1 MILSKWRIIIVAII
15 AMKLLLIILVT
26 PWVWGDLFNWTRGAS
41 VALRFISTGRFPPL
55 SVTGVYGPIEILL
68 VPFFLAW
75 TKLPIP
81 HPPLYRSF
89 LTNYSISAI
98 SLSLL
103 MKLPPFLADIATG
116 GLLSRLVK
124 QMTNSESKARIALL
138 SWYVN
143 PFNLYYIEV
152 FGAMDTIPAAIIVL
166 GLILGLES
174 KWFRSGI
181 SASIGTVLR
190 IYPLFILP
198 FLFTTIK
205 TKLLRRYAAL
215 LAGFLLPLAAALI
228 IMYAYGAGTITM
240 LATLPQQEYWL
251 LDFLGVTLL
260 QNVKLTPVILVI
272 QLFVTIYFWRKN
284 SILHAATVSL
294 LALSVGALP
303 FGGSE
308 QNFIWVSPL
317 LSACLAVNLDEL
329 WVFVFTFATAC
340 LYPSIIPYQ
349 GLTYITPLLAGAFYG
364 AKATYLTKINFENI
378 RETVPVKKKLNAPTI
393 GNELP
398 DQIKT

>member
-98 SLSLL
+98 SLNIM

-116 GLLSRLVK
+116 GLLSKLVK
-124 QMTNSESKARIALL
+124 QITKSDSKARIALL

-166 GLILGLES
+166 GLILGMES

-181 SASIGTVLR
+181 CASIGTVLR
-190 IYPLFILP
+190 IYPLFMLP
-198 FLFTTIK
+198 FLLTTIK

-215 LAGFLLPLAAALI
+215 LAGFLLPLTAALI
-228 IMYAYGAGTITM
+228 TMYAYGAGTITM
-240 LATLPQQEYWL
+240 LAALPQQEYWL

-317 LSACLAVNLDEL
+317 LSACLAVNLDEM

-378 RETVPVKKKLNAPTI
+378 RKSISAKKKLNAPTI

-398 DQIKT
+398 DR

>member
-15 AMKLLLIILVT
+15 GVKLLLMALVT
-26 PWVWGDLFNWTRGAS
+26 PWGDLLNWTRGAS
-41 VALRFISTGRFPPL
+41 IALGFIGIGRFPPL
-55 SVTGVYGPIEILL
+55 SITGVYGPIEILL
-68 VPFFLAW
+68 VPFFWVW

-81 HPPLYRSF
+81 HPPLEHIF
-89 LTNYSISAI
+89 LSNYSISEI
-98 SLSLL
+98 SLSVL
-103 MKLPPFLADIATG
+103 MKLPSFLADVATG

-124 QMTNSESKARIALL
+124 QITKSDSRARIALL

-166 GLILGLES
+166 GLILGMES

-181 SASIGTVLR
+181 CASIGTVLR
-190 IYPLFILP
+190 IFPLFMLP

-215 LAGFLLPLAAALI
+215 LAGFLLPLSAALI
-228 IMYAYGAGTITM
+228 TMYAYGAGTITA
-240 LATLPQQEYWL
+240 LANLPHQEYWL
-251 LDFLGVTLL
+251 LDFLGVTLS
-260 QNVKLTPVILVI
+260 QNVTLTPVVLVL
-272 QLFVTIYFWRKN
+272 QLLVTIYFWRKN
-284 SILHAATVSL
+284 TILHAATVSL
-294 LALSVGALP
+294 LALSVAALP

-308 QNFIWVSPL
+308 QHFIWVSPL

-340 LYPSIIPYQ
+340 LYPSIFPVH
-349 GLTYITPLLAGAFYG
+349 GLSYIEPLLAGAFYG

-378 RETVPVKKKLNAPTI
+378 RESISAKKKLNAPTI